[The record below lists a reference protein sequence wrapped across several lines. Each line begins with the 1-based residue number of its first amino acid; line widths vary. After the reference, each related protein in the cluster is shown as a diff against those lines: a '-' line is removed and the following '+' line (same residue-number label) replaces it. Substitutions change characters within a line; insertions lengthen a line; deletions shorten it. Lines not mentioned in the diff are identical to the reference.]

1 MSILIKKKLFIFQQ
15 QFFYEFIKN
24 LIIFQQEF
32 SFEFVKNVVNALN
45 TF

>member
-1 MSILIKKKLFIFQQ
+1 MSILIRKNLFIFQQ

-32 SFEFVKNVVNALN
+32 SFEFVKNVVNFLN